1 MKSPFKILLLHELKQ
16 QSKSFIFILMLIVSL
31 LMSFV
36 CGFIQVNDFSERQA
50 AYKEELRVSLEQ
62 QKEALAYSQFTVPV
76 LFAPNPLSIFYRGI
90 DESIGNKSIISPV
103 RLPDFET
110 TSQRRNP
117 FLAMFANL
125 DISGIV
131 KILSIF
137 VLLLAAGLISGEREE
152 RTFHLIFANPV
163 KRFDYYLSKF
173 CATGISTLL
182 SLFILFFVT
191 GILVAASPM
200 ISTTVAFW
208 ARLGLVFLTSFLYLS
223 VFIAL
228 GLMVSARS
236 QSAGTSVL
244 WGVII
249 WIGISFIYPNL
260 VSTIA
265 DKPLDADNRLAN
277 REIKNIEEDSF
288 QKFVAKLVWNLDPY
302 KMIHIPISRE
312 LDPNILEQKLFAR
325 ISFLVPAVTSMSEKA
340 VLESHLANWET
351 MFPILWQYQ
360 QEMQAQKD
368 LMRQKQ
374 LKQQNTSHAFTCFL
388 PDVLFEQSLATL
400 TNTGIDYRDEY
411 MRMELRRFRS
421 QVFNYLDSKKAFSE
435 KFFTQFPK
443 ERWRDEWDDYTDA
456 EKEMYGNH
464 TKPENYPRLSIAD
477 APVFTFAEKFDF
489 PVSLPVLLGVNILL
503 LIAGLALFQKIK

>member
-1 MKSPFKILLLHELKQ
+1 MKNFKILLLHELKQ
-16 QSKSFIFILMLIVSL
+16 QSKSFIFVLMLIVSL

-50 AYKEELRVSLEQ
+50 VYKEELRVALEQ
-62 QKEALAYSQFTVPV
+62 QKDALAYSQFTIPV
-76 LFAPNPLSIFYRGI
+76 LFAPNPMSIFYRGV

-152 RTFHLIFANPV
+152 RTYQLIFANSV
-163 KRFDYYLSKF
+163 KGFDYYLSKF

-191 GILVAASPM
+191 GILVFASPM
-200 ISTTVAFW
+200 VQTTVEFW
-208 ARLGLVFLTSFLYLS
+208 GRLGLVFLTSFLYLS
-223 VFIAL
+223 VFITL
-228 GLMVSARS
+228 GLIISARS
-236 QSAGTSVL
+236 QYAGTSVL

-265 DKPLDADNRLAN
+265 DKPLDADNRLAKS
-277 REIKNIEEDSF
+277 EIQKIEDDSF
-288 QKFVAKLVWNLDPY
+288 KKWKAAFVWYSDPTTR
-302 KMIHIPISRE
+302 IHIPFTRNFDSNIPEQRLLIRVSP
-312 LDPNILEQKLFAR
+312 LD
-325 ISFLVPAVTSMSEKA
+325 AVTSMSEKA
-340 VLESHLANWET
+340 ILESNLTNWEN

-360 QEMQAQKD
+360 QVIQVQKD
-368 LMRQKQ
+368 HIRQKQ
-374 LKQQNTSHAFTCFL
+374 FKQQNTNRVFTCFL
-388 PDVLFEQSLATL
+388 PDVLFEQSLEIL
-400 TNTGIDYRDEY
+400 TNTGIDYRDKY
-411 MRMELRRFRS
+411 LRSELLRFRG
-421 QVFNYLDSKKAFSE
+421 QVFDYLEGKKAFTE
-435 KFFTQFPK
+435 KFFSQFPK
-443 ERWRDEWDDYTDA
+443 ERWRDNWDEYTA
-456 EKEMYGNH
+456 EEKEIYG
-464 TKPENYPRLSIAD
+464 KQENYPRLQISD
-477 APVFTFAEKFDF
+477 APVFSFAKKFNF
-489 PVSLPVLLGVNILL
+489 PANLPMLLGMNILL
-503 LIAGLALFQKIK
+503 LIIGLALFQKSQNKK